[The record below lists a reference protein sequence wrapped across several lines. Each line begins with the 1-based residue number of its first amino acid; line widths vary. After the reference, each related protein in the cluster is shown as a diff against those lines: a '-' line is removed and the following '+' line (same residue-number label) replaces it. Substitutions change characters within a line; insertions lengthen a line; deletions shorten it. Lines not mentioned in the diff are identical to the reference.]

1 MQKVVFSVTK
11 SGKFSTKSTGIGYID
26 NENLYVPALSQKGKP
41 YIRVFNCIKNCHQI
55 TNRPDEFKG
64 EYYEIREVEIETK
77 NSTGQHTGFE
87 TREVEISYYI
97 WFKKVSEQSAMAL

>member
-64 EYYEIREVEIETK
+64 EHYEIREVEIETK
-77 NSTGQHTGFE
+77 TQQVSTPVLKPGKLKSPTTSGSKKYQNSQ
-87 TREVEISYYI
+87 
-97 WFKKVSEQSAMAL
+97 Q